1 MIDWFEKL
9 WSTWG
14 PVLGSTGAISE
25 GIYITLAV
33 SFASFGLA
41 CIGGLVLTLMRLS
54 GLKWLEKTAF
64 TLTQIFRS
72 LSAYVYVLFIYFALP
87 ALIGIPI
94 PPIVAGI
101 IGLTILNS
109 AYIAEILRSA
119 LSSVGSGQR
128 EAAAVLGMSTGRTY
142 TDVILPQ
149 GIRVAIPSLVSQLTI
164 ILKDSS
170 IIGVIGVADIMYRA
184 SHTAALTFQYFE
196 YYTLVGLMYVVVVFI
211 LSTFSS
217 WVERKLRIP

>member
-1 MIDWFEKL
+1 MSEWFDKL
-9 WSTWG
+9 WATWG

-25 GIYITLAV
+25 GIYVTLAV
-33 SFASFGLA
+33 TFVSFGLA
-41 CIGGLVLTLMRLS
+41 CIGGLILTLMRQS
-54 GLKWLEKTAF
+54 GLSWLEKVAF
-64 TLTQIFRS
+64 TLTQVFRS

-87 ALIGIPI
+87 AFTGVSITPI
-94 PPIVAGI
+94 MAGI

-119 LSSVGSGQR
+119 LSSVGPGQR
-128 EAAAVLGMSTGRTY
+128 EAAAVLGMTTTRTY
-142 TDVILPQ
+142 TDIILPQ
-149 GIRVAIPSLVSQLTI
+149 GVRVAIPSLVSQLTI

-184 SHTAALTFQYFE
+184 SHTAAKTFQYFE

-211 LSTFSS
+211 MTIFSS